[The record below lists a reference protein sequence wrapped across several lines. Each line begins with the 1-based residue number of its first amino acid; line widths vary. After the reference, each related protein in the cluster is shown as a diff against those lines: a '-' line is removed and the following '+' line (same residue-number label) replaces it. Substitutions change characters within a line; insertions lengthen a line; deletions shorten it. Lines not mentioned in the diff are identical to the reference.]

1 MCAKVFRFRYI
12 VLLAMDEAFDRLT
25 DVQKENINHDMFII
39 AFNCIARS
47 KYDHSLLERI
57 IVEETIDCPH
67 MLPDLKRYCK
77 LVESVR

>member
-1 MCAKVFRFRYI
+1 
-12 VLLAMDEAFDRLT
+12 MDEAFDRLT

-57 IVEETIDCPH
+57 IAEETIECPH